1 MGYCR
6 RKRFFP
12 RIRYPCVDVWNTNGI
27 DEQLLLMKKVAFNFP
42 TSYEDTGAEGD
53 SLWNELML
61 GKFLEQIFED

>member
-1 MGYCR
+1 
-6 RKRFFP
+6 
-12 RIRYPCVDVWNTNGI
+12 
-27 DEQLLLMKKVAFNFP
+27 MKKVAFNFP